1 MLRTLNKSDHLT
13 FVLSKKMQRSTTSD
27 ISARVL
33 LLRPEDVC
41 VGVLPFCRT
50 VSLLIMLEVGWY
62 NQM

>member
-13 FVLSKKMQRSTTSD
+13 FVPSKKMQRSTTSD
-27 ISARVL
+27 ISVL

-50 VSLLIMLEVGWY
+50 VSLLIMLEAGWY